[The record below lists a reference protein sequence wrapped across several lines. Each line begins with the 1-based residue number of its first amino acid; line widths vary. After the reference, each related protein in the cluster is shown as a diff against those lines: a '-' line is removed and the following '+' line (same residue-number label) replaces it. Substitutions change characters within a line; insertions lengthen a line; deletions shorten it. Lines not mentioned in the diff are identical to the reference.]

1 MYCVIRSEMH
11 MASVS
16 VRFGLILEAY
26 CRGSREHMHTLER
39 QLLLLE
45 KLKNTAEKVRHY
57 KDKDKAKN
65 ILQEI
70 LKEPHF
76 LESFSS
82 VQSPLEPSFRYKN
95 VR

>member
-1 MYCVIRSEMH
+1 

-26 CRGSREHMHTLER
+26 CRGSEDHMLLLER
-39 QLLLLE
+39 QMLLLQ

-70 LKEPHF
+70 LKEPDS
-76 LESFSS
+76 LMSLSS
-82 VQSPLEPSFRYKN
+82 IQSPLEPSFRYKN